1 MSENDAD
8 VYAKVLF
15 DTFKDKDVEVF
26 FKSIDESI
34 VKEDLSMIKGDPE
47 LIKDSYDRA
56 STPEGLFDG
65 PFINSVKEYALGF
78 LGENAKLVCDIPVIV
93 LPTLSLNAT
102 TFKSPKGNYVI
113 ALNLSALSYLSTLCR
128 AIVNQLSLFWGETPL
143 DSKWTERDG
152 IQAFV
157 GMASAIASNNPGV
170 LFQYDWGKYI
180 AEDPYVET
188 PILAAVKI
196 EAFLLLHEY
205 AHILL
210 DHFSDDNLHREMLST
225 GEDVAAFDRTQQQ
238 EFEADHFAAN
248 RIKDRFK
255 DNINDL
261 HNIGSLITTFMGVI
275 SLSESVAK
283 AIDPEHSNLSSHP
296 LARDRRDRLSEIFL
310 SEVSYFNTARIMN
323 YFIDRLNDGIN
334 TRASWAFFRYGQ
346 LERWSGKL
354 EPAYHSFIHSIALKP
369 DNNQAYHRLACV
381 LSDWQ
386 HKEDAL
392 KLLEKAIALEARDAD
407 TWYDRGNVLFDLGRY
422 KDSIESFDE
431 TIKLNPVYQKAYVN
445 RSSPKFL
452 LDDYEGAICDLKRG
466 IGLNPEDLAAHLNIG
481 STYLA
486 IGRHDEAKESFKKI
500 LNSNNEKYIEMVE
513 SMLTQ
518 LDQSE

>member
-8 VYAKVLF
+8 GYAKVLF
-15 DTFKDKDVEVF
+15 DTFKDEDIQIF
-26 FKSIDESI
+26 FTSIDESI
-34 VKEDLSMIKGDPE
+34 AKEDLSMFKGDPE
-47 LIKDSYDRA
+47 IIKDSYDRA

-78 LGENAKLVCDIPVIV
+78 LGEKAKLVCDIPVVV

-102 TFKSPKGNYVI
+102 TFKSPRGNYVI
-113 ALNLSALSYLSTLCR
+113 ALNLSSISYLHTLCR
-128 AIVNQLSLFWGETPL
+128 TIVNQLCLIWGETPL
-143 DSKWTERDG
+143 DLKWTERDSV
-152 IQAFV
+152 QAFV
-157 GMASAIASNNPGV
+157 GMASAIASNNLGV
-170 LFQYDWGKYI
+170 LYQYGWAKYI
-180 AEDPYVET
+180 AEDPYAKT
-188 PILAAVKI
+188 PTLAAVKI

-210 DHFSDDNLHREMLST
+210 DHFSDDQLHREMLST

-248 RIKDRFK
+248 CIKDRFK

-296 LARDRRDRLSEIFL
+296 LARERCGRLTEIFL
-310 SEVSYFNTARIMN
+310 SEASYFNATRIMT
-323 YFIDRLNDGIN
+323 YFIDRLHDGIN

-346 LERWSGKL
+346 LERWRGEL

-381 LSDWQ
+381 LSNSQ
-386 HKEDAL
+386 QYEDAL
-392 KLLEKAIALEARDAD
+392 KLLEKAISLEARDAD
-407 TWYDRGNVLFDLGRY
+407 TWYDLGNVLFDLGRY
-422 KDSIESFDE
+422 KDSIDSYDE
-431 TIKLNPVYQKAYVN
+431 AIKLNPVYQKAYVN

-452 LDDYEGAICDLKRG
+452 LDDSEGAIHDLKKG
-466 IGLNPEDLAAHLNIG
+466 IELNPEDLTAHLNIG
-481 STYLA
+481 SAYLG
-486 IGRHDEAKESFKKI
+486 IGRYDDARESFKKI
-500 LNSNNEKYIEMVE
+500 LNSNNEKYIEMVQC
-513 SMLTQ
+513 MLTQ
-518 LDQSE
+518 LD